1 MTETE
6 FMEKELQLL
15 DDIRNSEPYHSW
27 KELSKKV
34 EEDSLLCR
42 LSKERDEILKKADC
56 AQGEEK
62 ETLLSSFRE
71 KTSEMNEVPLMKEY
85 KMAEER
91 MRKILNY
98 LSDGLNKEI
107 L

>member
-15 DDIRNSEPYHSW
+15 DDIRNSEPYLSW

-34 EEDSLLCR
+34 EEDPLLCR

-56 AQGEEK
+56 AQGGEK
-62 ETLLSSFRE
+62 EKLLSSFRE